1 MGVTGAILYESNE
14 GLYVPYGNLE
24 GNMPPKYKKNDQK
37 APKKTLRPFTS
48 GKLLFLFLAI
58 SIGQYSYTGNVSW
71 ITDSLRWIE
80 SSVRSAANNPGASL
94 QRAGEAIGEAAGR
107 AKHSASNEVA
117 SSRGN
122 AEISWSE
129 PAYKLSGRVSKVAD
143 GDTITLVDTQRR
155 KHKIRLFG
163 IDSPESDQPY
173 YHAAKNALSS
183 IVDGKSVGVDVKDT
197 DKYGRVVGT
206 VFLGGRN
213 VNLEMVTIGYAWWYE
228 YYAPLNGDLREAQK
242 RARAS
247 KSGLW
252 ADSKPI
258 APWDWRRRTRR

>member
-1 MGVTGAILYESNE
+1 
-14 GLYVPYGNLE
+14 
-24 GNMPPKYKKNDQK
+24 MPPKYRKNDQK

-48 GKLLFLFLAI
+48 GKLLFLFIAI
-58 SIGQYSYTGNVSW
+58 SVGQYSYTGSVSW
-71 ITDSLRWIE
+71 ITDSLGWIE
-80 SSVRSAANNPGASL
+80 TSVRSVANHPKASL
-94 QRAGEAIGEAAGR
+94 EPEALEEAAGR
-107 AKHSASNEVA
+107 TTHSDSNEVV

-129 PAYKLSGRVSKVAD
+129 PAYRLSGRVSKVAD
-143 GDTITLVDTQRR
+143 GDTFTLVDAQR
-155 KHKIRLFG
+155 KKYKVRLFG

-173 YHAAKNALSS
+173 YHAAKDALSKL
-183 IVDGKSVGVDVKDT
+183 VGGKSVGIEVRDT

-213 VNLEMVTIGYAWWYE
+213 INLEMVKMGYAWWYE

-252 ADSKPI
+252 ADSEPT
-258 APWDWRRRTRR
+258 APWNWRRRARR